1 MDHGSETLARSSG
14 RVDTMEG
21 AGLAENGGASSLVA
35 VVLLFS
41 RRNMEPCP
49 DSHMMGIIKV
59 MVWYG
64 MVLP

>member
-1 MDHGSETLARSSG
+1 
-14 RVDTMEG
+14 MEG